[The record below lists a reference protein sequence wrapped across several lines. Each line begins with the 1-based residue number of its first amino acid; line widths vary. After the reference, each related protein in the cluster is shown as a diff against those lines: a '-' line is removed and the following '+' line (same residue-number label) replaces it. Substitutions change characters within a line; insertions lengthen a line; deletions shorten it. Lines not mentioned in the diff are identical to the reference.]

1 MNNNERYII
10 GSPIREGGYGTVPRA
25 EDDYNEALRRARA
38 EQQVFVAPLI
48 QGFGLFHGQDR
59 NPLTPLS
66 LNVNTNANANAPRKR
81 VRTSDD
87 LGIGGRVGMKNRS
100 KRVAKS
106 IYSEGSTSH
115 ENSSNSDNSRPS
127 TPDSLEL

>member
-25 EDDYNEALRRARA
+25 EDDYNEASRRARA

-66 LNVNTNANANAPRKR
+66 LNVNTNANAPRKR

-87 LGIGGRVGMKNRS
+87 LSIGTRVGMKNKF
-100 KRVAKS
+100 KRAAES
-106 IYSEGSTSH
+106 IGSEGSTSH